1 MKTLII
7 IFFILTITIT
17 VNAQSTVIFKGLPL
31 VKIYE
36 GGVSRISENIEKSN
50 AVNLKCIVS
59 KIDESYYWAS
69 RENVTLL
76 RLDLGAFTT
85 FIAAN
90 GSGYIRIVNP
100 DMKDAASLMSE
111 TETEYDYVEHLLLG
125 LRSIT
130 YYGTYE

>member
-31 VKIYE
+31 VKISE